1 MAEIGLIAV
10 RSQPQRGGPDRNR
23 PEPDVS
29 EIARDSIPTRSP
41 FQAENRK
48 GNRTRGDR
56 VRRKAE
62 AGGGGGK
69 ETSSFGTGSRTEP
82 EPSEPAAA
90 VSDAVP
96 LRAGQTNPIKARN
109 RSPSTSPVHEA
120 QSDRSTFCPMAE
132 IGLIAVRS
140 QPQRGGPDRNRP
152 EPDVSEMARDS
163 KDSSSLS
170 LTTAVGRANER
181 NQGGRLEPDARSPS
195 KGEGSGNKRSLG
207 QSQNESQSM
216 WTSSC

>member
-1 MAEIGLIAV
+1 
-10 RSQPQRGGPDRNR
+10 
-23 PEPDVS
+23 
-29 EIARDSIPTRSP
+29 
-41 FQAENRK
+41 
-48 GNRTRGDR
+48 
-56 VRRKAE
+56 
-62 AGGGGGK
+62 
-69 ETSSFGTGSRTEP
+69 
-82 EPSEPAAA
+82 
-90 VSDAVP
+90 
-96 LRAGQTNPIKARN
+96 
-109 RSPSTSPVHEA
+109 
-120 QSDRSTFCPMAE
+120 MAE